1 MSTDIPAPALGA
13 AVRQPPAAAQPAA
26 LQLSERERQLIND
39 LRKIDFWRAGREHGA
54 QIHWSGNRLRVFDQ
68 TQIG

>member
-1 MSTDIPAPALGA
+1 MTTAGTSTPGTSSQPAP
-13 AVRQPPAAAQPAA
+13 
-26 LQLSERERQLIND
+26 LQLTERERQLIND